1 MLLVIVK
8 LKKLL
13 KCFRKKELRKTNQK
27 EFRVEKEIKRK
38 QDKLYSNGMATI
50 IILTVGL
57 IKKDVV

>member
-13 KCFRKKELRKTNQK
+13 KCFRKKELRKTNRK
-27 EFRVEKEIKRK
+27 EFRVEKEIKGK
-38 QDKLYSNGMATI
+38 HDKLYSNGMATI

-57 IKKDVV
+57 IKKT